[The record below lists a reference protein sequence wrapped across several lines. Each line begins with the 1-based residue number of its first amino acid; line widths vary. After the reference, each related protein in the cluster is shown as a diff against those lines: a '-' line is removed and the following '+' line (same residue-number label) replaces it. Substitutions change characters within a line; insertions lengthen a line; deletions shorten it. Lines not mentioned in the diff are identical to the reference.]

1 MKKNINEQISRIKT
15 MMGLNESMDMNEVP
29 SDFTFFREN
38 EQLSGLRDALDKNR
52 MVSVA
57 YVMKNGEVRHM
68 LVRRYLSA
76 YVPSDKPK
84 TEKQA
89 NMPENTDVIA
99 VIDMNAYRNTLKD
112 LRTQGVGEDE
122 AKAEAA
128 KKAWRRMKL
137 TNVLGFMVGGN
148 FIDLRDENDIMGRYG
163 EEIYNSLTKGMI
175 NAMEVQANQGEEN
188 N

>member
-1 MKKNINEQISRIKT
+1 MKNLNEQVSRIKA
-15 MMGLNESMDMNEVP
+15 MMGLNENIEMNEVP
-29 SDFTFFREN
+29 SDFTFFQED
-38 EQLSGLRDALDKNR
+38 EQLTDLRDALDKNR

-68 LVRRYLSA
+68 LIRRYLSS

-84 TEKQA
+84 TEKQL

-99 VIDMNAYRNTLKD
+99 VIDMNAYQKNLKD
-112 LRTQGVGEDE
+112 LRTQGVNDDE
-122 AKAEAA
+122 AKAEAS

-148 FIDLRDENDIMGRYG
+148 FIDLRDENDILARYG
-163 EEIYNSLTKGMI
+163 EQIYNSLTKGMI